1 MPLAFDLGDPSTQVG
16 LVIALAVAF
25 PLLQA
30 AYSRGVSRARWK
42 GQHADGHVGDLA
54 QRWMSHGAEL
64 VARRVSPPPPRPG
77 PAANGSTSAALLI
90 DRARLAAQASDRN
103 ATRELLLQT
112 LELDP
117 TNEEALLW
125 LAGLTTDRT
134 EAERILRTVLA
145 INPTNQ
151 RARAALRDRQQ
162 APLGG
167 TPIVRREDTLVASG
181 QRAARQGDVT
191 AAREAFLQA
200 LELDSRDEEAWLWLA
215 ATCDEPSEVRR
226 CLQTVVQLN
235 PHNQRARLGLIQIGS
250 ESATQTE
257 QGTPASRVAGARPA
271 GLQAGGVQPAH

>member
-1 MPLAFDLGDPSTQVG
+1 MPIAFDPGDPSTQVG
-16 LVIALAVAF
+16 LVVALAVAF

-30 AYSRGVSRARWK
+30 AFSRGISRARWK

-64 VARRVSPPPPRPG
+64 VARRVSTPPPQPG
-77 PAANGSTSAALLI
+77 PASNAATSAALLI

-112 LELDP
+112 LELEP

-125 LAGLTTDRT
+125 LAGLTTDRA

-145 INPTNQ
+145 INPNNQ

-181 QRAARQGDVT
+181 QRAARRGDVA

-215 ATCDEPSEVRR
+215 ATCDEPSEIRR

-235 PHNQRARLGLIQIGS
+235 PHNQRARLGLIQLGAD
-250 ESATQTE
+250 SAAQTNQRHPAE
-257 QGTPASRVAGARPA
+257 QTLGAGPA
-271 GLQAGGVQPAH
+271 GLQAGGAHTH